1 MYRSIAILTFCLT
14 LAEPAWA
21 GPGHDHGAEANGAMS
36 SPTVPRLESE
46 GATLELVAFVEGQK
60 LTIYLDDLHTNEPI
74 EGAKIEVAAD
84 DLPPLVAEPSA
95 DGTYVLSGDW
105 LTEPGTKTLT
115 FLVTAGDQIDLLNGT
130 LDILALGGV
139 VPHEAASTALLEPAT
154 WLIAGVAALLGVLL
168 AFAFRS
174 RAEKKIQD
182 ARADR
187 TPVRTDTMG
196 RRRTRAAAESVLIF
210 GLLITAVST
219 MAVAGA
225 GPDHDHGEGNSRVK
239 ADGNVPAKMPNS
251 TVFLPKPSQRLL
263 KIRTAVA
270 SSSAVP
276 ISSELLG
283 MVIAE
288 PASEGRVQ
296 APMDGAVEFSNG
308 SVPFIGEEVKVG
320 DVLGSLTPAMPVY
333 ERGYLEQ
340 LTAEVDGKLQIA
352 EQRLRRLKGV
362 SNAFVAQK
370 DIEDTLAELAA
381 LREQKRVLEPKSAQ
395 KIELKAPV
403 SGIISVS
410 NVRAGQVV
418 NSRDTLFEIVDPNRL
433 WVEAVGVA
441 GQDYTTIAGAH
452 AIYDEGQ
459 SLPIRLVGSAP
470 TLRHQMRP
478 LFFEIS
484 APDPALAIGTRVR
497 VLIQTGTPVAGVVLP
512 EAAIVRNTNGL
523 SQTWVKVGAEL
534 FKPET
539 VTTEPIGGGK
549 VLVTAGLKEGSRVVV
564 NGAELINQVR

>member
-1 MYRSIAILTFCLT
+1 MYRSIVILTICLT
-14 LAEPAWA
+14 LVRPAWA
-21 GPGHDHGAEANGAMS
+21 GPGHDHGVEHADGAMS
-36 SPTVPRLESE
+36 APTVPRLESA
-46 GATLELVAFVEGQK
+46 GGTLELVAFVEGQK
-60 LTIYLDDLHTNEPI
+60 LTIYLDDLHTNEQI
-74 EGAKIEVAAD
+74 EGAKIEVTEG
-84 DLPPLVAEPSA
+84 DLAPAVAEPNA
-95 DGTYVLSGDW
+95 DGTYLLNADW

-115 FLVTAGDQIDLLNGT
+115 FLVTAGDQIVLLNGT
-130 LDILALGGV
+130 LDIPEQGGT
-139 VPHEAASTALLEPAT
+139 VPHEEASTSLLEPTT
-154 WLIAGVAALLGVLL
+154 WLIAGAAALLGFLF
-168 AFAFRS
+168 AFAFRLGS
-174 RAEKKIQD
+174 QKSMQG
-182 ARADR
+182 ARAGGTR
-187 TPVRTDTMG
+187 VRTDIMG
-196 RRRTRAAAESVLIF
+196 RRARAAAETVLIF
-210 GLLITAVST
+210 SLLITAVSSIS
-219 MAVAGA
+219 VASG
-225 GPDHDHGEGNSRVK
+225 GPDHDHGEGNSRVE
-239 ADGNVPAKMPNS
+239 ADGNAPVKMPNG

-263 KIRTAVA
+263 KVRTAVA

-276 ISSELLG
+276 IGSELRG
-283 MVIAE
+283 IVIAE

-296 APMDGAVEFSNG
+296 APMDGAVEFSND
-308 SVPFIGEEVKVG
+308 SVPFIGEEVEVG

-418 NSRDTLFEIVDPNRL
+418 NARDTLFEIVNPNRL

-441 GQDYTTIAGAH
+441 GQDYSTIAGAH
-452 AIYDEGQ
+452 AIHDEGQ

-470 TLRHQMRP
+470 SLRHHTRP
-478 LFFEIS
+478 LFFEFE
-484 APDPALAIGTRVR
+484 APEPALAIGARVR
-497 VLIQTGTPVAGVVLP
+497 VLIQTGSPVAGIVLP

-523 SQTWVKVGAEL
+523 AQTWVKVGAEQ
-534 FKPET
+534 FKPQT

-549 VLVTAGLKEGSRVVV
+549 VLVTAGLQEGSRVVV